1 MTISAMISSG
11 LMVRIMGKTDKYD
24 ILIGIILDNAW
35 INPMNDTLIFND
47 AKTSQDIRTFL
58 MAFEPELYEKR
69 YNELRR

>member
-11 LMVRIMGKTDKYD
+11 LMVRTMDKTDKYD

-35 INPMNDTLIFND
+35 INPMNDALIFND

-58 MAFEPELYEKR
+58 MAFEPDLYEKR